1 MRSAITRLL
10 ASLGLKGSLMGFSL
24 DALRCFEA

>member
-10 ASLGLKGSLMGFSL
+10 ASLRFKGSLMGFSL
-24 DALRCFEA
+24 DALRCFAA